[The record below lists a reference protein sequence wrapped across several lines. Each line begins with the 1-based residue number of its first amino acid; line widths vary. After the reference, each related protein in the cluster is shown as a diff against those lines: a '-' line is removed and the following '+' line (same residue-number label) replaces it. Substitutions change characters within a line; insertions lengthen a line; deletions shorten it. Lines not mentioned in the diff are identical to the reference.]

1 MLRRYFAVQRKKKR
15 YLRNAAAPP
24 RLIFLRP
31 VPASSF
37 IRGAYL
43 RASFQSRFH
52 EITLARS
59 SEITS
64 KWSSAEGYRGR
75 ERTDWNS
82 HCVCMCNVWARAYI
96 RTYVRVCVCKR
107 IIIFPGWAI
116 KTIGNGADEKINVNL
131 EKPDAARNNDR
142 VFVVRTR
149 NLLQLSWYE
158 RGRNS
163 TCVANDHTS
172 WTSSSKAYSRTA
184 RRSLRNEQSFLQEKL
199 RPDYVPLKYVF

>member
-43 RASFQSRFH
+43 RASLQSRFH

-64 KWSSAEGYRGR
+64 KWSSAKGYRGR

-82 HCVCMCNVWARAYI
+82 HCICTCMYESART
-96 RTYVRVCVCKR
+96 RTCICVRACKR
-107 IIIFPGWAI
+107 MIIFRGWAI
-116 KTIGNGADEKINVNL
+116 KTIGNGVNEKINVNL
-131 EKPDAARNNDR
+131 AMPDAKHWPSLCSSHEKFAPT
-142 VFVVRTR
+142 FVIRKGTQFDLCR
-149 NLLQLSWYE
+149 KW
-158 RGRNS
+158 
-163 TCVANDHTS
+163 
-172 WTSSSKAYSRTA
+172 
-184 RRSLRNEQSFLQEKL
+184 
-199 RPDYVPLKYVF
+199 PYVLDVVE

>member
-43 RASFQSRFH
+43 RASLQSRFH

-82 HCVCMCNVWARAYI
+82 HCVCMCNIWARAC
-96 RTYVRVCVCKR
+96 VHMHVCVRKR
-107 IIIFPGWAI
+107 MIIFRGWTI

-131 EKPDAARNNDR
+131 EKPDTARNTDR

-149 NLLQLSWYE
+149 NLLQLSW
-158 RGRNS
+158 
-163 TCVANDHTS
+163 
-172 WTSSSKAYSRTA
+172 
-184 RRSLRNEQSFLQEKL
+184 
-199 RPDYVPLKYVF
+199 